1 MAGDNASLT
10 RELAEYIHSVTY
22 ESIPAN
28 VIRRAKEAV
37 IDGIGVTLSGVNA
50 DCTRLIRQYI
60 AGLGLSGKAT
70 VIGQDQTL
78 PAEFAALAN
87 GVSAHALDYDDT
99 QISTLPDRV
108 YGLLTHPT
116 TPVLSAAIPAAEEIG
131 ASGKDTLTAFCT
143 GVEVACKVAEAI
155 RPYHYQN
162 GFHSTGTIG
171 IFGAAA
177 AAAKLRGMDTEMIAQ
192 ALGIAASKSSGI
204 RVAFGTMTKPY
215 HAGAA
220 AQGGIVATELARIGY
235 RTAPEAL
242 DGPWGYFQ
250 VAGSGVDPEAI
261 QGKLGN
267 PYTFVDP
274 GVSIKPYPCG
284 SLSHPSM
291 DAMLD
296 LILEHDIK
304 ADDVSEVR
312 IGTTSNV
319 LAALRYPTPTD
330 ELEAKFSIPFCMG
343 ILLLERAGGIAQ
355 FTDEVVLRPD
365 VQEMMARVKP
375 YLHEDLEALGFQRIR
390 SLIEVQLRDGTVL
403 STEASTSRG
412 TPERPMSVEEL
423 AGKFGDCAQGLLADD
438 VQAKVIDMVY
448 HLDEVDSV
456 RDLTALLKG

>member
-1 MAGDNASLT
+1 MAADNASLT
-10 RELAEYIHSVTY
+10 RELADYVHGVTY
-22 ESIPAN
+22 ENIPAN
-28 VIRRAKEAV
+28 VIDRAKEAV
-37 IDGIGVTLSGVNA
+37 IDGIGVTLSGYNA
-50 DCTRLIRQYI
+50 DCTQLIRQYI
-60 AGLGLSGKAT
+60 AGLGVNGRAT
-70 VIGQDQTL
+70 VIGGGQTL

-116 TPVLSAAIPAAEEIG
+116 TPVLSATIPVAEEVG

-177 AAAKLRGMDTEMIAQ
+177 AAAKLHGMDAELIAQ
-192 ALGIAASKSSGI
+192 ALGIAASKSAGI

-235 RTAPEAL
+235 RTDPEAM

-296 LILEHDIK
+296 LIFERDIK
-304 ADDVSEVR
+304 ADDVAEVR

-319 LAALRYPTPTD
+319 LAALRYPMPTD

-365 VQEMMARVKP
+365 VQEMMTRVKP
-375 YLHEDLEALGFQRIR
+375 YLHDGLEALGFQRIR
-390 SLIEVQLRDGTVL
+390 SLIEVELRDGTVL
-403 STEASTSRG
+403 SKEASTSRG

-423 AGKFGDCAQGLLADD
+423 AGKFGDCAQGLLPDSTQRQVIEMIYGLD
-438 VQAKVIDMVY
+438 QLQAIGA
-448 HLDEVDSV
+448 
-456 RDLTALLKG
+456 LTSMLKG